1 MPQKILKKTFGYN
14 KFRPLQKEIIDNVLN
29 KKDTVVLMPTGG
41 GKSLCYQIP
50 AIHLKGLAIVVS
62 PLISLMKDQ
71 VDALRQNGV
80 EAAFWNSTLSIDQI
94 KNIQE
99 KIENNKLN
107 ILYIAPERFGAA
119 GFRNFLQKIKNNIS
133 LFAIDEAH
141 CISAWGHDFR
151 PDYRNLQILKS
162 DFPEVPII
170 ALTATATPKVLQDII
185 TNLNLNK
192 DFKVF
197 QGSFNRD
204 NLFYEV
210 QRKQKSFD
218 QICHFLKQRKKQ
230 SGIIYCFS
238 RKKVDEMTSKLKHEG
253 FSVLPYH
260 AGLTPQVR
268 SKNQDKFIKDEV
280 QIIVATIAFGMG
292 IDKPDVRF
300 VIHDSLP
307 KNIESYYQE
316 TGRAGRDGD
325 PAHCLLFFSYG
336 DKRNIEFFFREISDD
351 LERKNSEDKLQ
362 KMIDFCEQR
371 RCRRQML
378 LNYFDEDFFI
388 SPDRSDNEAK
398 KCCDVCMNPPETFD
412 ATEISF
418 KIFSAVAKTNQKFGN
433 ATIIDILKG
442 SQNQKT
448 TGRGFEKL
456 SVFGIVTDFS
466 KDAMSEIIRQLIER
480 NFLRLT
486 KDEFPVLKLT
496 RLAAD
501 AISRRQM
508 INLFEIKKQKFSDSG
523 AGVQE
528 EFEFDEE
535 LFEDLR
541 ALRMEIAQEKGLPPY
556 VIFHDKALRQI
567 AAVLPTSK
575 DDLQNILGIS
585 SRKIND
591 YGDDVIKMV
600 QDFCE
605 RKKVD
610 KEAYKDNI
618 DFDEINKTE
627 VKIAPPNG
635 RSEDILNLLKQ
646 GKSVSEMV
654 DIFGIKEGTIFAHIE
669 RLIFSG
675 DIEGI
680 DYFVD
685 KETQIVIENA
695 FNGNFKQNLSVIKE
709 KLDDDFSYDEIRLVR
724 VVGLRNKEKKV
735 ILKF

>member
-50 AIHLKGLAIVVS
+50 AIHLQGLTVVVS

-80 EAAFWNSTLSIDQI
+80 EAAFWNSTLSLEQQN
-94 KNIQE
+94 KLQE
-99 KIENNKLN
+99 KIHNKELN
-107 ILYIAPERFGAA
+107 LLYIAPERFGAS
-119 GFRNFLQKIKNNIS
+119 GFLQFLQNLKDDIS

-151 PDYRNLQILKS
+151 PDYRNLQVLKN
-162 DFPEVPII
+162 DFPKIPII

-185 TNLNLNK
+185 SNLNLNK

-197 QGSFNRD
+197 QGSFDRK

-210 QRKQKSFD
+210 KRKQKSFD
-218 QICHFLKQRKKQ
+218 QICYFLNKRKKE

-238 RKKVDEMTSKLKHEG
+238 RKKVDAMAQKLKHKG

-260 AGLTPQVR
+260 AGLSPQIR
-268 SKNQDKFIKDEV
+268 AKNQDKFIKDEV

-336 DKRNIEFFFREISDD
+336 DKRNIEFFFNDISDES
-351 LERKNSEDKLQ
+351 ERKNAEEKLQ
-362 KMIDFCEQR
+362 KMIDFCEQK

-378 LNYFDEDFFI
+378 LNYFDEDFSI
-388 SPDRSDNEAK
+388 SPDRSDDEAK
-398 KCCDVCMNPPETFD
+398 KCCDFCVNPPDVFD

-418 KIFSAVAKTNQKFGN
+418 KIFSAIARTNQRFGMM
-433 ATIIDILKG
+433 TIIDILKG
-442 SQNQKT
+442 SKNQKMV
-448 TGRGFEKL
+448 GRGFEKL

-466 KDAMSEIIRQLIER
+466 KDAMSEIIRQLIDR

-496 RLAAD
+496 QQAAE
-501 AISRRQM
+501 AISHRKM
-508 INLFEIKKQKFSDSG
+508 ISLFSIKKDFIESSTN
-523 AGVQE
+523 VQE

-541 ALRMEIAQEKGLPPY
+541 ILRTRIAQEKNLPPY

-575 DDLQNILGIS
+575 DDLENISGIG

-591 YGDDVIKMV
+591 YGDGVIEVV

-610 KEAYKDNI
+610 KDVHKDNI

-646 GKSVSEMV
+646 GKSVLEMTN
-654 DIFGIKEGTIFAHIE
+654 IFGIKEGTIFAHIE

-695 FNGNFKQNLSVIKE
+695 FDGNFKQNLSVIKE
-709 KLDDDFSYDEIRLVR
+709 RLEDDFSYDEIRLVR
-724 VVGLRNKEKKV
+724 VIGLRNKEKKV
-735 ILKF
+735 IIKI